1 MNSFHSSRIAATCS
15 TRARVIVTTVPPS
28 APCAGGQHSVKA
40 LGASGRDRYNAYA
53 PEPGGQ
59 GSGMLTQRAS
69 LITGG
74 AGFIGSHLA
83 EALLERG
90 DRVTIIDDLS
100 TGRFDNIRH
109 LTTHPRFHFAIDTI
123 TNEVVMDRLVS
134 ECDTIFHLAAAVGVS
149 LIVKDPVRVIE
160 TNILGTHAVLRV
172 ANRYRKKVLVA
183 STSEIYGKSN
193 RVPFREDDDC
203 LVGPTSTARW
213 AYSSSKAVDEFL
225 GLAYHRQMG
234 VPIVIFRLFN
244 TVGPRQ
250 TGQYGMVVP
259 RLVRQALTG
268 ERLTIFG
275 DGKQTRCFCDVSDA
289 VQAIVALSEC
299 EVATGEIFNIG
310 STAEVS
316 ILELAH
322 RVVDLTAEVTG
333 PGGRDRVVFIPYEEA
348 YEAGFEDMRRRV
360 PDTAKINKA
369 TGWRPAITLDDTLRR
384 VIAYYQAGA
393 EKA

>member
-1 MNSFHSSRIAATCS
+1 MVNQS
-15 TRARVIVTTVPPS
+15 
-28 APCAGGQHSVKA
+28 
-40 LGASGRDRYNAYA
+40 
-53 PEPGGQ
+53 
-59 GSGMLTQRAS
+59 S

-100 TGRFDNIRH
+100 TGRFENIRH

-172 ANRYRKKVLVA
+172 ANRYRKKVLIA
-183 STSEIYGKSN
+183 STSEVYGKGT
-193 RVPFREDDDC
+193 RVPFEEDDDC

-234 VPIVIFRLFN
+234 VPTVIFRLFN

-259 RLVRQALTG
+259 RLVRQALAG
-268 ERLTIFG
+268 ERLTVFG
-275 DGKQTRCFCDVSDA
+275 DGKQTRCFCDVGDA
-289 VQAIVALSEC
+289 VRAIVSLAEC
-299 EVATGEIFNIG
+299 QVATGEIFNIG
-310 STAEVS
+310 STNEVS
-316 ILELAH
+316 ILDLAY
-322 RVVDLTAEVTG
+322 RILDLVEEA
-333 PGGRDRVVFIPYEEA
+333 GGAGGDDRIVFIPYEEA

-360 PDTAKINKA
+360 PSTSKINKA
-369 TGWRPAITLDDTLRR
+369 TGWNPVTTLDDTLRR
-384 VIAYYQAGA
+384 VITSCQAGT

>member
-1 MNSFHSSRIAATCS
+1 
-15 TRARVIVTTVPPS
+15 
-28 APCAGGQHSVKA
+28 
-40 LGASGRDRYNAYA
+40 
-53 PEPGGQ
+53 
-59 GSGMLTQRAS
+59 MLSQRAS

-83 EALLERG
+83 EALLDRG

-100 TGRFDNIRH
+100 TGQFENIAH
-109 LTTHPRFHFAIDTI
+109 LVRHPRFHFAIDTI

-149 LIVKDPVRVIE
+149 LIVNDPVRVIE

-172 ANRYRKKVLVA
+172 ANRYRRKVFIA

-193 RVPFREDDDC
+193 RVPFGEDDDR
-203 LVGPTSTARW
+203 LVGPTTTARW

-225 GLAYHRQMG
+225 GLAYHRQMSLP
-234 VPIVIFRLFN
+234 VVVFRLFN

-259 RLVRQALTG
+259 RLVKQALDG
-268 ERLTIFG
+268 ARLTVYG
-275 DGKQTRCFCDVSDA
+275 DGNQSRCFCDVADS
-289 VQAIVALSEC
+289 VRAIVGLSDC
-299 EVATGEIFNIG
+299 EAAIGEVFNIG

-322 RVVDLTAEVTG
+322 RIIELTAEA
-333 PGGRDRVVFIPYEEA
+333 GGAGGHDRIVFIPYEEA

-360 PDTAKINKA
+360 PDIAKINKA
-369 TGWRPAITLDDTLRR
+369 TGWRPGLVLDDTLRR

>member
-1 MNSFHSSRIAATCS
+1 VAEERKLNQ
-15 TRARVIVTTVPPS
+15 PS
-28 APCAGGQHSVKA
+28 
-40 LGASGRDRYNAYA
+40 
-53 PEPGGQ
+53 
-59 GSGMLTQRAS
+59 S

-100 TGRFDNIRH
+100 TGRFENIRH

-172 ANRYRKKVLVA
+172 ANRYRKKVLIA
-183 STSEIYGKSN
+183 STSEVYGKGT
-193 RVPFREDDDC
+193 RVPFEEDDDC

-225 GLAYHRQMG
+225 GLAYHRQMS

-244 TVGPRQ
+244 TIGPRQ

-259 RLVRQALTG
+259 RLVRQALAG
-268 ERLTIFG
+268 ERLTVFG

-289 VQAIVALSEC
+289 VRAIVSLSEC
-299 EVATGEIFNIG
+299 QIATGEIFNIG
-310 STAEVS
+310 STTEVS
-316 ILELAH
+316 ILDLAH
-322 RVVDLTAEVTG
+322 RVLELAEEA
-333 PGGRDRVVFIPYEEA
+333 GGAGGGDRVVFIPYDEA

-360 PDTAKINKA
+360 PSTSKINKA
-369 TGWRPAITLDDTLRR
+369 TGWSPVTTLDETLRR
-384 VIAYYQAGA
+384 VIASCQAGT